1 MRCSA
6 RRGEARQLQVLLGGS
21 AAMLVMLAVSSY
33 QSYGGSSGAA
43 ALPQASRRELE
54 SLEELRQE
62 RELQASNQ
70 TSVKVK
76 VETKCSGDFGKLQG
90 WELRGGLVLHLV
102 ATLYVFLGIA
112 IVCDDFFVE
121 ALERISSALKLSD
134 DVAGATFMAAG
145 SSAPELAVAVV
156 STLLASEPGDEG
168 LGTIVGSAV
177 FNIMVIVGVT
187 AIFAGQV
194 LDITPYPFAR
204 DCCFYTLSIAMLVA
218 FVYDGKVGLRARVR
232 IRAHPDP
239 NPKPKPKP
247 NPISIPIPIPNATT
261 ARWRCGSPL
270 FCCSATPYTSPS
282 WSRMKRWPT
291 GSRGG
296 GSVASGSPPVAARW
310 PVACRRAPTSRRPL

>member
-33 QSYGGSSGAA
+33 QSYGGSTGAA

-232 IRAHPDP
+232 VRAHPRCSSP
-239 NPKPKPKP
+239 
-247 NPISIPIPIPNATT
+247 SSTT
-261 ARWRCGSPL
+261 ARWGLGLGFGSGL
-270 FCCSATPYTSPS
+270 TLDA
-282 WSRMKRWPT
+282 RRL
-291 GSRGG
+291 RLRRQGG
-296 GSVASGSPPVAARW
+296 A
-310 PVACRRAPTSRRPL
+310 

>member
-43 ALPQASRRELE
+43 ALPQASRRELG

-62 RELQASNQ
+62 RELQGINI
-70 TSVKVK
+70 TSVEVK
-76 VETKCSGDFGKLQG
+76 VETKCSGDFGKLQR
-90 WELRGGLVLHLV
+90 WELRGGLLLHLV

-121 ALERISSALKLSD
+121 ALERISAALKLSD

-204 DCCFYTLSIAMLVA
+204 DCLFYTLSIAMLVA
-218 FVYDGKVGLRARVR
+218 FVYDGKVEPRVRARLRAQ
-232 IRAHPDP
+232 P
-239 NPKPKPKP
+239 NPEPKPKPSLSLTPSLTLSLRRQGGGVGVSDPAAP
-247 NPISIPIPIPNATT
+247 NPNPNPNPNQVEV
-261 ARWRCGSPL
+261 WE
-270 FCCSATPYTSPS
+270 
-282 WSRMKRWPT
+282 
-291 GSRGG
+291 
-296 GSVASGSPPVAARW
+296 SVILLLGYALYIVFMTQNEKVA
-310 PVACRRAPTSRRPL
+310 